1 MRTFAMMFLLAAA
14 AGSAACTTYDNYGG
28 QRRAYGEYAYVG
40 RDYQRLGNDC
50 GFFEGEG
57 GGALDPW
64 LACTDE
70 GRELVRDRYD
80 DDQDRRV
87 TLATAD
93 EANVWFRR
101 HADTDGDMRLT
112 DGEVKAALVNHVRFM
127 DGGGN

>member
-1 MRTFAMMFLLAAA
+1 MRTATLILALAAA
-14 AGSAACTTYDNYGG
+14 TSVAACTTYDDYGG
-28 QRRAYGEYAYVG
+28 HSRAYGDYAYDG

-57 GGALDPW
+57 GSALDPW

-70 GRELVRDRYD
+70 GQQLVRDRYD
-80 DDQDRRV
+80 EDRDRRV

-101 HADTDGDMRLT
+101 HADTDRDMRLT
-112 DGEVKAALVNHVRFM
+112 DGEVKADLVNHARFVES
-127 DGGGN
+127 GGS